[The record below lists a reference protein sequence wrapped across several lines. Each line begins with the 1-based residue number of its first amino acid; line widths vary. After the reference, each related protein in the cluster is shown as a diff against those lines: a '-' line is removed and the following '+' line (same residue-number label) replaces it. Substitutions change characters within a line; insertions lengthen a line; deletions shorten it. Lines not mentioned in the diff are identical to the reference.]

1 MKRTLERELKV
12 FEIAE
17 TDPWSED
24 PVVRAMSWYNKPT
37 RRWQESS
44 EKEWREKGSRH
55 ETWKADWKA
64 QGSVSA
70 SQSKKD
76 WKSQGSEWPEWSKTS
91 EWSTGQSEWSAEY
104 KSKGQTGQ
112 SQSEWK
118 SSQQGDWNKTKHDWK
133 TTQVEK
139 TYPQRHQW
147 VAKEPKAKEAK
158 VVEEKSSAPPID
170 PAVALES
177 ALADVEELLG
187 EKLDSTRALLEDS
200 DRNSREAVSLA
211 TSALELLTKKTA
223 DCKSE
228 QDLQRVLRA
237 KKSVRELL
245 MWRNFGL
252 KMWLHNKPDPMN
264 FRTYDADVQTELRQ
278 TWTKIEQKLMQELVA
293 GDSWSKLARKLR
305 FCVGN
310 KEFSVEMRALLTRII
325 NTCELTQR
333 AKQRRGPVE
342 ALSEAD
348 HALFAEMAADDQF
361 GNDVINAV
369 RNDRF
374 RHQEAMYPGYAQ
386 AGGPAW
392 MQQMLG
398 WQLAAPLPAMMQP
411 MPSIPPSMPPSM
423 PPPLPQMPVNPWA
436 EPWPWNS
443 TASSSSGAQ

>member
-1 MKRTLERELKV
+1 M
-12 FEIAE
+12 
-17 TDPWSED
+17 S
-24 PVVRAMSWYNKPT
+24 RAMSWYNKPST

-44 EKEWREKGSRH
+44 EKEWREKGSRKTWNSDSQ
-55 ETWKADWKA
+55 ETWNANDWKA
-64 QGSVSA
+64 SQGSVQG

-76 WKSQGSEWPEWSKTS
+76 WKSQGSEWS
-91 EWSTGQSEWSAEY
+91 EWSTNAEWRTGQSDWSTEY
-104 KSKGQTGQ
+104 KSKGEKSGQ

-118 SSQQGDWNKTKHDWK
+118 SSQQQTADWNKTKHDWRS
-133 TTQVEK
+133 TTPVEK

-147 VAKEPKAKEAK
+147 VAKEPKAK

-187 EKLDSTRALLEDS
+187 EKLDSTRELLEDS

-211 TSALELLTKKTA
+211 TSALELLAKKTA

-348 HALFAEMAADDQF
+348 RALFAEMATDDQF

-398 WQLAAPLPAMMQP
+398 WQLGAPLPQTMMQP
-411 MPSIPPSMPPSM
+411 MPSIHPSMPPSM
-423 PPPLPQMPVNPWA
+423 PPPLPPQMPVNPWA

>member
-1 MKRTLERELKV
+1 M
-12 FEIAE
+12 
-17 TDPWSED
+17 
-24 PVVRAMSWYNKPT
+24 RAMSWYNKPT

-55 ETWKADWKA
+55 KTWKADWKA
-64 QGSVSA
+64 EGSVSR

-76 WKSQGSEWPEWSKTS
+76 WKSQGSEWPEWSNTS

-104 KSKGQTGQ
+104 KSKGQIGQ

-118 SSQQGDWNKTKHDWK
+118 SSQQGADWNKTKHDWK
-133 TTQVEK
+133 TTQVET

-147 VAKEPKAKEAK
+147 VAKKPKAKE
-158 VVEEKSSAPPID
+158 EKSSPPPID

-187 EKLDSTRALLEDS
+187 ERLDLTRALLEDS

-223 DCKSE
+223 NCKSE
-228 QDLQRVLRA
+228 QDLQRVLRS

-252 KMWLHNKPDPMN
+252 KMWIHNKPDPAN
-264 FRTYDADVQTELRQ
+264 FETYDADVQTELRQ
-278 TWTKIEQKLMQELVA
+278 ACTKIEQKLMQELVA
-293 GDSWSKLARKLR
+293 GDSWYKLARKLR
-305 FCVGN
+305 LCVEN

-333 AKQRRGPVE
+333 AKQRRGRVE
-342 ALSEAD
+342 ALSEED
-348 HALFAEMAADDQF
+348 QALFAEMVADDQY
-361 GNDVINAV
+361 GSEVLHAV
-369 RNDRF
+369 YLDRF
-374 RHQEAMYPGYAQ
+374 RHQESQEAMYPGYAEAQ
-386 AGGPAW
+386 AEAW
-392 MQQMLG
+392 VQHVQQMLE
-398 WQLAAPLPAMMQP
+398 WELAAPLLAAMMQP

-443 TASSSSGAQ
+443 IASSSSGAHGAQ